1 VLSVLECIFCL
12 KQHSWK
18 SDEDLCTEIFV
29 LYYKLVAV
37 MFSFKYFK
45 FDNDMRTVVKQVF
58 NRSVVDHFYQR
69 WGFKTNGYQVSTI
82 VGQIMEF
89 IVNQY

>member
-1 VLSVLECIFCL
+1 
-12 KQHSWK
+12 
-18 SDEDLCTEIFV
+18 
-29 LYYKLVAV
+29 

-58 NRSVVDHFYQR
+58 NRSVVDHFTTVYQR